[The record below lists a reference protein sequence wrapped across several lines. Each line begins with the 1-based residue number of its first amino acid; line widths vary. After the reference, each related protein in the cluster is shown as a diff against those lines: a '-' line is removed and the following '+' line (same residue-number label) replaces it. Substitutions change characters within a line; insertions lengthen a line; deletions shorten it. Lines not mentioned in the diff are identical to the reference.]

1 MRDAD
6 DCTNMDGMRLVVV
19 AVWVIVQTRVTVL
32 VMVAVWM
39 IVQTRVTVHKTCHK

>member
-19 AVWVIVQTRVTVL
+19 AVR
-32 VMVAVWM
+32 M
-39 IVQTRVTVHKTCHK
+39 IVQTRVTVPVVVAV